1 MATIEQADKSL
12 KTTGVAREL
21 ENDNLPP
28 IRTTATSSEESP
40 SKVC

>member
-12 KTTGVAREL
+12 KTVGVTREL

-28 IRTTATSSEESP
+28 IRTATASSEESP
-40 SKVC
+40 AKVC

>member
-28 IRTTATSSEESP
+28 IRATVTSNEESTA
-40 SKVC
+40 KVC